1 MALRDSI
8 DAILGDASLDDDAD
22 TRASSRIEEL
32 EGLVEVFGW
41 GPLQL
46 ELLRILAS
54 SDSDDYCR
62 VAAGFFWGAAQ
73 DQRPIDGDRLIAH
86 LCLRF
91 PQGDNLAW
99 SITSKLKGLDY
110 ASNYDPLQDP
120 GVVGNLEA
128 LRARPR

>member
-1 MALRDSI
+1 MSLRESI

-22 TRASSRIEEL
+22 ARSSSRIEEL
-32 EGLVEVFGW
+32 EGLVDIFGW
-41 GPLQL
+41 APVQL
-46 ELLRILAS
+46 EMLQIMAS
-54 SDSDDYCR
+54 ESDDYCR

-110 ASNYDPLQDP
+110 ASDYDPLQDP